1 MSLKYADRTK
11 ESAAAPGNGNLTL
24 GGAVAGGFFTFAS
37 FMTNGDTTYYV
48 ITDNQGAVEVGLGT
62 WTTGGVFVRNTVY
75 ASSNGGAKVNFA
87 NPVQIYC
94 DAPASRLALLDAA
107 GKMPA
112 VDGSALTNLTAANL
126 VGAVPANRGGAGAV
140 TGLLKAD
147 GSGNVTAAVSNT
159 DYAPP
164 NVVSSSAPSGSGLP
178 GQLWVRI

>member
-1 MSLKYADRTK
+1 MTLKSADRVK
-11 ESAAAPGNGNLTL
+11 ESAAAPGTGNLTL
-24 GGAVAGGFFTFAS
+24 GGAVSGGFFTFAS
-37 FMTNGDTTYYV
+37 FMVNNDTTYYG

-75 ASSNGGAKVNFA
+75 ASSNSGAKVNFA

-112 VDGSALTNLTAANL
+112 VDGSALTNLSAAAL
-126 VGAVPANRGGAGAV
+126 TGVVPSNRGGAGAI

-147 GSGNVTAAVSNT
+147 GAGNVIAAVSNT

-164 NVVSSSAPSGSGLP
+164 NIVSSSAPSGSGLP
-178 GQLWVRI
+178 GQAWIRI